1 MTARIEDILGLEE
14 DTGEVFKTINVEKPL
29 DCEFDVGELLVV
41 DPNAVEE
48 YNMKQNVAEYVDDL
62 TRDNVQLLINELFKI
77 PTEVKEDTVV
87 FKLPKPVTRLPR
99 EKPCPKPKPLTK
111 WEEFRKKKG
120 LRPAKKEKL
129 VWDEAS
135 KEWKPRYGMNRIN
148 SEKDVWAIPVPETA
162 DPMVDQFKLMKD
174 KKKERVAKNEFQ
186 RLRNIQKAH
195 KIDKFAVSSV
205 MPTEK
210 PTPELMSKAAAVA
223 KGSTAS
229 LGKFDRK
236 LALEKE
242 AKIKGRKRKFEDNI
256 GSISTEKERTMR
268 ILGELD
274 HSRPK
279 LNYARV
285 VEKQMKKDVQ
295 QEIRQKKEKKRGT
308 KSSKKMGNKK
318 AAIKMAKLNRI
329 KGKAK
334 GGKGKK
340 RR

>member
-1 MTARIEDILGLEE
+1 
-14 DTGEVFKTINVEKPL
+14 
-29 DCEFDVGELLVV
+29 
-41 DPNAVEE
+41 
-48 YNMKQNVAEYVDDL
+48 
-62 TRDNVQLLINELFKI
+62 
-77 PTEVKEDTVV
+77 
-87 FKLPKPVTRLPR
+87 
-99 EKPCPKPKPLTK
+99 
-111 WEEFRKKKG
+111 
-120 LRPAKKEKL
+120 
-129 VWDEAS
+129 
-135 KEWKPRYGMNRIN
+135 
-148 SEKDVWAIPVPETA
+148 
-162 DPMVDQFKLMKD
+162 
-174 KKKERVAKNEFQ
+174 
-186 RLRNIQKAH
+186 
-195 KIDKFAVSSV
+195 
-205 MPTEK
+205 MPTDK

-242 AKIKGRKRKFEDNI
+242 AKIKGKKRKFEDNI
-256 GSISTEKERTMR
+256 GSISTERERTMK

-295 QEIRQKKEKKRGT
+295 EEIRQKKDKKRGT
-308 KSSKKMGNKK
+308 RSSKKLGNKK
-318 AAIKMAKLNRI
+318 AAIKMAKFNRI